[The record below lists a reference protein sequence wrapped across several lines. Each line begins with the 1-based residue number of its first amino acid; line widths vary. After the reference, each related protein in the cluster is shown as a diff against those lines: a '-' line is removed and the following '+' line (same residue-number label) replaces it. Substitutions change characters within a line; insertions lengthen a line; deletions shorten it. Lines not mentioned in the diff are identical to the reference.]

1 MNIDVISTHLWNN
14 SKTQNGYS
22 IYILIWYFFIINVLF
37 DCITCLLYWTVLL
50 ILGSVSQKEVFHVF
64 STFLFDQTS
73 DLWNKRHSVAIG
85 DVHECKLIRRKE
97 ITPKQVDHI
106 WKSMTVAQYV
116 TYNIY
121 ITYKHFDYLCFL
133 SFPLD

>member
-1 MNIDVISTHLWNN
+1 M
-14 SKTQNGYS
+14 G
-22 IYILIWYFFIINVLF
+22 F
-37 DCITCLLYWTVLL
+37 
-50 ILGSVSQKEVFHVF
+50 
-64 STFLFDQTS
+64 FLFPWCKFSFFFGQTS

-116 TYNIY
+116 TLLILMV
-121 ITYKHFDYLCFL
+121 HFHTFF
-133 SFPLD
+133 FPLYPTLMQSLLF